1 MVDTTV
7 IKAVKYFE
15 EILREKGLNI
25 SRLIVFGSSSTG
37 SATTGSDID
46 LAVISDDFKD
56 KDLITRVLLT
66 KDAELNTIRKF
77 RVPLDIIT
85 LTPEEF
91 DAVDSVLLKNIRKG
105 ITVSSASMA

>member
-15 EILREKGLNI
+15 QSLREKGLNI
-25 SRLIVFGSSSTG
+25 SRLIIFGSSSTG

-77 RVPLDIIT
+77 KVPLDIIT

>member
-25 SRLIVFGSSSTG
+25 SHLIIFGSSSTG

-46 LAVISDDFKD
+46 LAVISDDFKG

-66 KDAELNTIRKF
+66 KDAELKTIRKF

>member
-25 SRLIVFGSSSTG
+25 SHLIIFGSSSTG

-46 LAVISDDFKD
+46 LAVISDDFKG

-77 RVPLDIIT
+77 KVPLDIIT

>member
-15 EILREKGLNI
+15 EILREKGLNL
-25 SRLIVFGSSSTG
+25 SRLIIFGSSSTG
-37 SATTGSDID
+37 SATTGNDID

>member
-25 SRLIVFGSSSTG
+25 SRLIIFGSSSTG